1 MYTCRLGQASSNR
14 TFVNPNTCTCRQC
27 IIQCMV
33 KQYIV
38 SVLFYIQ
45 FSVTGF
51 TSSRNTTSMVSGTQ
65 IKSISMSVGK
75 VTTLVETTSP
85 QQGIINQANLWLDK
99 RSGVAFS
106 TCTHRDY
113 ISLLYHMVHQ
123 FIMFYSSTAIVGYQ
137 ETHIRNTPAYNA
149 WH

>member
-1 MYTCRLGQASSNR
+1 
-14 TFVNPNTCTCRQC
+14 
-27 IIQCMV
+27 MV

-85 QQGIINQANLWLDK
+85 QQGIINQANL
-99 RSGVAFS
+99 
-106 TCTHRDY
+106 
-113 ISLLYHMVHQ
+113 
-123 FIMFYSSTAIVGYQ
+123 
-137 ETHIRNTPAYNA
+137 
-149 WH
+149 